1 MGMNNTFETKD
12 GHLMIGGCDTV
23 DLAKEYGTP
32 LYVMDESYIRSIMN
46 QYVSTIKKSGA
57 KGKVLYASKACLT
70 LALCKIAAQEGL
82 GLDVVSSGELYTAV
96 AADFPRE
103 LIYMHGNN
111 KTAYDI
117 EFAVKEGI
125 GNIVIDNFYEI
136 DIIDEFAK
144 QYGKKMNVSLRI
156 KPGIDAHTHD
166 YIKTAT
172 IDSKFGLGI
181 EDGQALAAIKAI
193 LEKDNLCFTG
203 FHCHIGSQIFELEP
217 FRMEVD
223 LLIDFALE
231 VRKET
236 GHLIKEINFGGGFGI
251 TYTSEDEPLKPQEY
265 LQALIAKLQERCEK
279 ENIPVFDFVIEPGRS
294 IVGESGIT
302 LYTVGSIKDIKGV
315 RKYVSVDG
323 GMPDNPRYALYQAK
337 YNAVIANKAD
347 APRDDKVTVA
357 GRCCESGDM
366 LIYDIDIQKPESG
379 DILAVFSTGAYNYSM
394 ASNYNKIPVPAMV
407 LVKDGKSQV
416 MVKRQSFD
424 DLIKNDVIPSWI

>member
-1 MGMNNTFETKD
+1 MGMNNTFETKN

-23 DLAKEYGTP
+23 ELAKEYGTP
-32 LYVMDESYIRSIMN
+32 LYVMDEDYIRSIMK
-46 QYVSTIKKSGA
+46 QYVGTIKKSGA

-96 AADFPRE
+96 AADFPRK

-136 DIIDEFAK
+136 DLIDEFAK

-231 VRKET
+231 VQKET

-251 TYTSEDEPLKPQEY
+251 TYTSEDEPLKPEEY
-265 LQALIAKLQERCEK
+265 LQALIAKLKDRCAK
-279 ENIPVFDFVIEPGRS
+279 DNIPVFDLVIEPGRS

-302 LYTVGSIKDIKGV
+302 LYTVSSIKDIKGV

-347 APRDDKVTVA
+347 EQRDDKVTVA

-394 ASNYNKIPVPAMV
+394 ASNYNKIPVPAIV
-407 LVKDGKSQV
+407 LAKDGKSEV
-416 MVKRQSFD
+416 MVKRQTFD

>member
-32 LYVMDESYIRSIMN
+32 LYVMDERYIRSIMR
-46 QYVSTIKKSGA
+46 QYIGTIKKSGA

-96 AADFPRE
+96 QADFPRK

-125 GNIVIDNFYEI
+125 GNIVIDNSYEI
-136 DIIDEFAK
+136 DLIDEFAK

-251 TYTSEDEPLKPQEY
+251 TYTSEDEPLRPEEY

-366 LIYDIDIQKPESG
+366 LIYDVDIQRAERG

-424 DLIKNDVIPSWI
+424 DLIKNDVVPSWI